1 MSQIVKAVLDEL
13 NLCRSN
19 PKNYAA
25 KLQKTLSYY
34 KGNTYTKPG
43 STPIETEEGKA
54 NVQECINYLKS
65 LSPLSQLKQ
74 SSALTSAAS
83 DHARDLGES
92 GQMGHIG
99 SDGSELDQRIEKYS
113 QWQGSIGENIDYS
126 NSNAEDIVLSL
137 LIDDGV
143 SDRGH
148 RKNILN
154 PAHIHVGVAW
164 NEHSDMDCVCVIV
177 FAENL
182 TENEASPQKNNNP
195 GKKDSPNKA
204 KPDKAPL
211 VTPKEQPKPFD
222 PSLYI
227 RPGYTSED
235 ISELKEAF
243 DMFDVD
249 KSGSIDPKELK
260 DVIEDFGLDARNAA
274 ILDMVSELDVDGSG
288 KIEFGEF
295 LDMISG
301 KTADENSMEEIRK
314 VFNIFDTDKTGFI
327 TFANLKQISI
337 EVGEQISDD
346 TLKNLITKGDSN
358 SDSLVS
364 FEDFYYIMTK
374 TIL

>member
-1 MSQIVKAVLDEL
+1 
-13 NLCRSN
+13 
-19 PKNYAA
+19 
-25 KLQKTLSYY
+25 
-34 KGNTYTKPG
+34 
-43 STPIETEEGKA
+43 
-54 NVQECINYLKS
+54 
-65 LSPLSQLKQ
+65 
-74 SSALTSAAS
+74 
-83 DHARDLGES
+83 
-92 GQMGHIG
+92 
-99 SDGSELDQRIEKYS
+99 
-113 QWQGSIGENIDYS
+113 
-126 NSNAEDIVLSL
+126 
-137 LIDDGV
+137 
-143 SDRGH
+143 
-148 RKNILN
+148 
-154 PAHIHVGVAW
+154 
-164 NEHSDMDCVCVIV
+164 
-177 FAENL
+177 
-182 TENEASPQKNNNP
+182 
-195 GKKDSPNKA
+195 
-204 KPDKAPL
+204 
-211 VTPKEQPKPFD
+211 
-222 PSLYI
+222 
-227 RPGYTSED
+227 
-235 ISELKEAF
+235 
-243 DMFDVD
+243 MFDVD